1 MSRNPFVLLLSLWLC
16 TAAAIAAPPLA
27 NVLTPLDNPGMPA
40 GLIFE
45 NLSKPFLLWV
55 ELDAG
60 KLHLLQRL
68 QQGTYVKRSTR
79 PVSIGKN
86 GTGKLVEGDLKTPI
100 GVYQITSFIDDQKLD
115 DFYGA
120 GAYPMNFP
128 NAWDRL
134 SRRSGH
140 GIWLHGLPKGV
151 DSRPLLDSEGCVIID
166 NPSIEA
172 MAEFVIRGE
181 SLIVLSPSLDWLPPA
196 SEQPATDILAVIEL
210 WRQSWEANKHEDY
223 VANYGQDF
231 SDGKRDLAAW
241 STYKKHVNRYK
252 RDIRVTLSQMSVIKY
267 PGEENLVTVRFFQDY
282 ASNNFEWRGWK
293 QLLWRR
299 DAGGTWRIFY
309 EGNG

>member
-86 GTGKLVEGDLKTPI
+86 GTGKLAEGDLKTPI

-134 SRRSGH
+134 SRR
-140 GIWLHGLPKGV
+140 L
-151 DSRPLLDSEGCVIID
+151 
-166 NPSIEA
+166 A
-172 MAEFVIRGE
+172 MASGCTACRRV
-181 SLIVLSPSLDWLPPA
+181 S
-196 SEQPATDILAVIEL
+196 T
-210 WRQSWEANKHEDY
+210 
-223 VANYGQDF
+223 VAPC
-231 SDGKRDLAAW
+231 S
-241 STYKKHVNRYK
+241 
-252 RDIRVTLSQMSVIKY
+252 
-267 PGEENLVTVRFFQDY
+267 TVR
-282 ASNNFEWRGWK
+282 AV
-293 QLLWRR
+293 
-299 DAGGTWRIFY
+299 
-309 EGNG
+309 